1 MAHPWLLIQLTTEA
15 VPSEAGTNFGP
26 PPWGLLTYGTDSDYV
41 PPESP
46 VEVRTGGASYL
57 TQEEW
62 RRLAKQER
70 EKERK
75 RREDDKALTETI
87 REAYAE
93 SKNPGLKARVEASIK
108 AAVAEMEDEEAL
120 ITMIMHHYRKLH

>member
-1 MAHPWLLIQLTTEA
+1 MAHPWLLIQLTSGEI
-15 VPSEAGTNFGP
+15 PSEAGTNFGP

-41 PPESP
+41 PPEPP

-75 RREDDKALTETI
+75 RREDEKALTETI